1 MIEHL
6 LGMGISEDAD
16 KEYQMEEC
24 CYPVSSMGSVPV
36 LADSAGKFL
45 IFFFELLTICILY
58 WSPPFN
64 AIFTC
69 KAIGN

>member
-1 MIEHL
+1 
-6 LGMGISEDAD
+6 MGISEDAD

-58 WSPPFN
+58 
-64 AIFTC
+64 
-69 KAIGN
+69 